1 METFSGS
8 LRDGFCERRRRGK
21 ILDGLLSIFLMMEK
35 LNKFRLNIQA
45 NKIPKHLNLRIAICL
60 S

>member
-8 LRDGFCERRRRGK
+8 LRDGFCERKREK

-35 LNKFRLNIQA
+35 LNKFSLNIQA